1 MKIYRKQEM
10 MEPEFNLR
18 DLQVG
23 DQIEIKLD
31 GFGDHTATVQRIHN
45 KKAYVLFD
53 DCVLKGP
60 MNDPAT
66 NEGGFEKSEL
76 NKIMQEELLPAFP
89 EDIRKRIKTLTI
101 PTFGQIF
108 GHKTGDYVEEDIIAD
123 KDKQFELMKIRK
135 NRITDFENEWAWYW
149 LRNSTKKKVS
159 AARFARCGVSG
170 LASCLLASASGGVR
184 PLLIIDI

>member
-10 MEPEFNLR
+10 AEPEFDLK

-76 NKIMQEELLPAFP
+76 NKLMQEELLPAFP

-108 GHKTGDYVEEDIIAD
+108 GHKTGYCVEEDIIAD

-135 NRITDFENEWAWYW
+135 NRIADFENEWAWYW
-149 LRNSTKKKVS
+149 LRNAIKKKVS
-159 AARFARCGVSG
+159 ATGYAACYAGG
-170 LASCLLASASGGVR
+170 NANAGNASLSCGVR

>member
-10 MEPEFNLR
+10 TEPEFDLR
-18 DLQVG
+18 NLQVG
-23 DQIEIKLD
+23 DQIEVKLD
-31 GFGDHTATVQRIHN
+31 GFGEHTATVQRIHN
-45 KKAYVLFD
+45 RKAYILFD
-53 DCVLKGP
+53 DCVMTGP

-76 NKIMQEELLPAFP
+76 NKLMQEELLPAFQ

-108 GHKTGDYVEEDIIAD
+108 GHKTGYCVEEDIIAD

-135 NRITDFENEWAWYW
+135 NRIADFENEWAWYW
-149 LRNSTKKKVS
+149 LRNAIKKKVS
-159 AARFARCGVSG
+159 ATLFAYCYDYGVATSNG
-170 LASCLLASASGGVR
+170 ASASLGVR

>member
-10 MEPEFNLR
+10 AEPEFDLK

-31 GFGDHTATVQRIHN
+31 GFGDYTATVQRIHN

-60 MNDPAT
+60 TNDPAT
-66 NEGGFEKSEL
+66 NKGGFEKSEL

-89 EDIRKRIKTLTI
+89 EDIRKRIKALTI

-108 GHKTGDYVEEDIIAD
+108 GHKTGDYVEEDTIAD

-135 NRITDFENEWAWYW
+135 NRIADFENEWTWYW
-149 LRNSTKKKVS
+149 LRNATKKKVS
-159 AARFARCGVSG
+159 ATDFAGCNLGG
-170 LASCLLASASGGVR
+170 AADYHGASHSSGVR
-184 PLLIIDI
+184 PLLVIDI

>member
-10 MEPEFNLR
+10 AEPEFDLK

-45 KKAYVLFD
+45 RKAYILFD
-53 DCVLKGP
+53 DCVMTGP

-108 GHKTGDYVEEDIIAD
+108 GHKTGDYIEEDIIAD

-135 NRITDFENEWAWYW
+135 NRITDFENKWAWYW

-159 AARFARCGVSG
+159 ATYFAICNCYGIA
-170 LASCLLASASGGVR
+170 LFNFASFSGGVR